1 MNGLKALLLLF
12 LGQFSAFLLALPLR
26 AYCSKTGNGDD
37 QVIAYD
43 ARKKTAKSAIRCWV
57 TRV

>member
-1 MNGLKALLLLF
+1 MNGLKALLLLP

-43 ARKKTAKSAIRCWV
+43 ARKKTAKSAVRC
-57 TRV
+57 